1 MKHLQLILICRC
13 LVCGTLAVTPTYTV
27 QATDFE
33 GKESE
38 YYEKCKSSD
47 LSRDDIQVCSEF
59 KDYISEQNDALED
72 QIKENEQKIAELDL
86 QIDEVVQMIGELS
99 TQIEAQEEKIAFM
112 EADIANLEA
121 GIEEKN
127 EKIRDRLYVMQ
138 STINSNV
145 YFNFLMGA
153 ESLDDFFG
161 RLASIDEITSYDRE
175 LIASLKADKE
185 AVEVEKASAEEERS
199 KLAELKSQQE
209 ALGEQLE
216 AQRTEYN
223 EQIEAAHEQSEEFK
237 QEMEAMQDAID
248 EASRQNGDN
257 LGGSTNNPLGF
268 GQPVSSGTVTS
279 AGWFYVSLNQSP
291 HLGMDIGAPIGTE
304 LYAPANGV
312 VIYMYTGCP
321 TSGSG
326 YGDTC
331 GGGAGNALIMLTQVD
346 GITYAVKY
354 YHMKNENLL
363 GWTSGSFIPV
373 SRGQLVGHVGH
384 SGSSTGAHVHIEVIN
399 LGAVTY
405 AQGARMFSSGG
416 YSFGTGTGYT
426 GYNNRCSVK
435 GSAPCREMA
444 SEMFG
449 YQLYQR
455 IG

>member
-1 MKHLQLILICRC
+1 MRHLKLVLICVC
-13 LVCGTLAVTPTYTV
+13 LTLGTLAVSPTYTV

-47 LSRDDIQVCSEF
+47 LSKEDINVCTEF
-59 KDYISEQNDALED
+59 KNYISEQNDALEE
-72 QIKENEQKIAELDL
+72 QIEENEKKIAELDL
-86 QIDEVVQMIGELS
+86 QIDEVVEMIGQLT
-99 TQIEAQEEKIAFM
+99 TQIEQQEEKISFM
-112 EADIANLEA
+112 EDNIANLEA
-121 GIEEKN
+121 SIADKDA
-127 EKIRDRLYVMQ
+127 KIRDRLYVLQ
-138 STINSNV
+138 STVNSNV

-175 LIASLKADKE
+175 LIASLKSDKE
-185 AVEVEKASAEEERS
+185 ALEVEKASAEEERA
-199 KLAELKSQQE
+199 KLDELKSQQE

-237 QEMEAMQDAID
+237 QQMDEMQDAID
-248 EASRQNGDN
+248 EASRENGEN

-268 GQPVSSGTVTS
+268 GQPVASGTVTS
-279 AGWFYVSLNQSP
+279 AGWFYVSLTSSP

-331 GGGAGNALIMLTQVD
+331 GGGAGNAVIMLTQIN

-354 YHMKNENLL
+354 YHMKNENVL
-363 GWTSGSFIPV
+363 GWYSGSFIPV

-399 LGAVTY
+399 LGAVSY
-405 AQGARMFSSGG
+405 AEGARMFSSGG

-426 GYNNRCSVK
+426 GYNNRCAVK

-449 YQLYQR
+449 YSLYQR